1 MSNQIRVHEVDLDC
15 KTYYGVLEMEIT
27 VVSPREIEDGRDLY
41 HELHGDAPDRRFQNY
56 DIAVDYYYEGR
67 QVVREQVRIVRLLQG
82 HRSLSAGYVVESVV
96 DQTRTFVDKCKMDS
110 VLESEMSDPRRPRM
124 NRSQVRSFPI
134 GCELIRSLRSFYTH
148 EVVYIGQ
155 TDLDLKN

>member
-1 MSNQIRVHEVDLDC
+1 MSNQIRVHEVDLDY
-15 KTYYGVLEMEIT
+15 KTYYGELRNGLVYWNDGEIT

-41 HELHGDAPDRRFQNY
+41 HELHGDAPDPRFQNY

-110 VLESEMSDPRRPRM
+110 VLESEMADPRRPRM

-134 GCELIRSLRSFYTH
+134 GLFDS
-148 EVVYIGQ
+148 
-155 TDLDLKN
+155 N